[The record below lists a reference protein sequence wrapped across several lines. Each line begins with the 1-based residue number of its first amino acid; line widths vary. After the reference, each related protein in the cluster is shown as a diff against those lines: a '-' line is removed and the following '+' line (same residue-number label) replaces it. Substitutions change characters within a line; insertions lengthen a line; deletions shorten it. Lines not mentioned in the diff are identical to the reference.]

1 MSNAQPLDDDW
12 LSTDPLDM
20 CIDGGILARGKKSG
34 GKDNILLSKKYS
46 SHFIWGQLVVW
57 FKQTV
62 NDPAASLSADRRGTL
77 SLPDIESCYG
87 SGRAKYHAKVILV
100 HICSLLV
107 AFVL

>member
-1 MSNAQPLDDDW
+1 M
-12 LSTDPLDM
+12 T
-20 CIDGGILARGKKSG
+20 RGRKSG

-77 SLPDIESCYG
+77 SLPDIESCYA
-87 SGRAKYHAKVILV
+87 SGRAKYHAKVIQWSA
-100 HICSLLV
+100 CSAVVMIIHFL
-107 AFVL
+107 